1 MLREKSLS
9 VKLKNTLQSTPL
21 ALNPVNSL
29 LNRDQSLSV
38 ENKVLTDN
46 NPEVDQLQHTGDQN
60 SRVSDNMYVKILN
73 ILSMFPM

>member
-38 ENKVLTDN
+38 ENKVLAN
-46 NPEVDQLQHTGDQN
+46 NNSEVDQLQHTGDQN
-60 SRVSDNMYVKILN
+60 LRVSDNMYVKN
-73 ILSMFPM
+73 T